1 MRKSRED
8 TARARPLRPDT
19 EPSYLRATVD
29 PPQRQTAPMRSLIRS
44 TMTHPALAL
53 GSTVL
58 WGLVEFMALWRSR
71 WLTRSHRRE
80 LTP

>member
-1 MRKSRED
+1 
-8 TARARPLRPDT
+8 
-19 EPSYLRATVD
+19 
-29 PPQRQTAPMRSLIRS
+29 MRSLIRS